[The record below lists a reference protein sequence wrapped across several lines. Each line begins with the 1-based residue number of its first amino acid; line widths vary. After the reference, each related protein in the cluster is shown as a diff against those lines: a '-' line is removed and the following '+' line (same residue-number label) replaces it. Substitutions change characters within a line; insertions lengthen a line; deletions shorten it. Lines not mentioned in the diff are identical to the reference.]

1 MSNSDKTSAD
11 KIVEKYFDEICHH
24 SEKGKLCRDLQ
35 TVWAEPMAIK
45 LAILEVEAC
54 IAEMVLLGDKV
65 GGIHIGYYDEDR
77 IKELELIKSELKS
90 RIV

>member
-1 MSNSDKTSAD
+1 MPNPIKTSAD

-54 IAEMVLLGDKV
+54 IEL
-65 GGIHIGYYDEDR
+65 
-77 IKELELIKSELKS
+77 LELVSDECLEGKNADNSKAHFNLILTELKS

>member
-1 MSNSDKTSAD
+1 MSNETIKTSAD

-45 LAILEVEAC
+45 LAVLEVEAC
-54 IAEMVLLGDKV
+54 IAVLLMTN
-65 GGIHIGYYDEDR
+65 Y
-77 IKELELIKSELKS
+77 IKRLDELENILIELKS